1 MAARDGHFAARL
13 LTHRL
18 ALYSFP
24 VNTTILF
31 MATKEEILGPRKKK
45 TF

>member
-31 MATKEEILGPRKKK
+31 MATKEENSWPEEKK